1 MKILNWFKTNAAK
14 GILSTILGVFVIIGS
29 VLSVFYAGRDW
40 TDAAVGA
47 GIGIGLIGL
56 MRK

>member
-14 GILSTILGVFVIIGS
+14 GIISTILGAFVIIGS
-29 VLSVFYAGRDW
+29 VLSVFLAGRDW

-47 GIGIGLIGL
+47 GVGIGLIGL
-56 MRK
+56 IHK